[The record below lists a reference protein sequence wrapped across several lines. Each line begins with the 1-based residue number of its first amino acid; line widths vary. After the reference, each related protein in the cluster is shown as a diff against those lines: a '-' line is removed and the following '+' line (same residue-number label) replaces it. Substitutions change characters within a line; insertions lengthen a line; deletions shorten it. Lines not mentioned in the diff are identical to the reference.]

1 MSFNSALY
9 HYLSSNAAIASLVGT
24 RIYPQRAESGA
35 ARPYITYAKIGNDH
49 VHHQGGAAGL
59 TSAMRQL
66 DVWADSALSAESV
79 YDALRTALD
88 GMSGTMGTGAYE
100 TTVESILIVDD
111 DEGFEKPTDG
121 SQQATYR
128 HRVDITIW
136 HRETVPTF

>member
-1 MSFNSALY
+1 M
-9 HYLSSNAAIASLVGT
+9 
-24 RIYPQRAESGA
+24 
-35 ARPYITYAKIGNDH
+35 ARPYITYTKISNDH
-49 VHHQGGAAGL
+49 TSNQSGGSGL
-59 TSAMRQL
+59 AQPVYQL

-79 YDALRTALD
+79 YDALRAALD
-88 GMSGTMGTGAYE
+88 GYSGTMGTGAYE
-100 TTVESILIVDD
+100 TTVESVFVVDD